1 MSWFRLEAPI
11 LLASVMVMTG
21 STPAVEIVAHR
32 GASHDAPEN
41 TLAAV
46 KLAWERD
53 ADGVEVDVYLTKDGR
68 IAVLHDKTTKRT
80 TGVDRPVAEMT
91 LSEVRELDAGSWK
104 DPRWKGE
111 RIPSLEEVLDLF
123 PPGKKMYVE
132 VKCGPEIV
140 PELERVLKAT
150 GRIGKGLV
158 VIGFGLETVRAIKER
173 MPALTVYWLSGW
185 EKDKETGRWLTR
197 MEDLVANARK
207 AGVDGLSVAA
217 DGPID
222 RAAVQLIRDAGLEFH
237 VWTVDDPDVARR
249 MRALGVDSITTN
261 RPAWL
266 RERLAESLPAA
277 PSSVSV
283 KSASSP

>member
-11 LLASVMVMTG
+11 LLAAVMVMTG

-91 LSEVRELDAGSWK
+91 LSELHELDAGSWQ

-111 RIPSLEEVLDLF
+111 RIPSLEEVLDLV

-140 PELERVLKAT
+140 PELVSSGGDPVAY
-150 GRIGKGLV
+150 RIRG
-158 VIGFGLETVRAIKER
+158 
-173 MPALTVYWLSGW
+173 ALIALRREQAEWV
-185 EKDKETGRWLTR
+185 EIE
-197 MEDLVANARK
+197 AR
-207 AGVDGLSVAA
+207 
-217 DGPID
+217 P
-222 RAAVQLIRDAGLEFH
+222 
-237 VWTVDDPDVARR
+237 ARR
-249 MRALGVDSITTN
+249 AG
-261 RPAWL
+261 
-266 RERLAESLPAA
+266 
-277 PSSVSV
+277 
-283 KSASSP
+283 